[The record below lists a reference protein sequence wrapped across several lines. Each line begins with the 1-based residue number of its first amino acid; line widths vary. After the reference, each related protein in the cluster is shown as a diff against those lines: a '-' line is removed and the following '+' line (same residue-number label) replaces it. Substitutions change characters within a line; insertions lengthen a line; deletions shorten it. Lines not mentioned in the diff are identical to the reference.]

1 MKILK
6 KGLKSVTKDLKS
18 LTKKTEKIAKRL
30 QKIEKAQ
37 AAKKSKVKAKA
48 KKAKKKAVKKRVA
61 KKRVTKRRVV
71 KKKVAKKR
79 VVKKATKVTAI
90 DTVMGIIKKSRK
102 GVDTATLRKKTGF
115 EARKLRDLIYRLNKQ
130 GKIKSARKGFYVKA

>member
-6 KGLKSVTKDLKS
+6 KDLKSVTKDLKT
-18 LTKKTEKIAKRL
+18 LAKKIERIARGL

-37 AAKKSKVKAKA
+37 AAKKAKVKPKA
-48 KKAKKKAVKKRVA
+48 KKAKRRVARKRVS

-79 VVKKATKVTAI
+79 VAKKAKKVTAV
-90 DTVMGIIKKSRK
+90 DTVMGIIKKGGK

-130 GKIKSARKGFYVKA
+130 GRIKSERKGFYVKA